1 MKQLTMHDY
10 SNVKSKRLFPGDS
23 RAFSLIFAL
32 GFTVLFAVAV
42 LGQVLGL
49 HWRSWLPGAENM
61 KSLTAG
67 VKSGVYTF
75 MSHIL

>member
-1 MKQLTMHDY
+1 
-10 SNVKSKRLFPGDS
+10 V
-23 RAFSLIFAL
+23 IFAI
-32 GFTVLFAVAV
+32 GFAVLFAVAL

-61 KSLTAG
+61 KSITAG
-67 VKSGVYTF
+67 VESGVYTF